1 MGWVSNVHCELL
13 ESRINVTSNGEKD
26 FLIKIVRRG
35 TRLGGTS
42 FFAGYRRF
50 DSSLPWSK
58 RHHML
63 AAFYYRM
70 KKMEQVGTH
79 DDARMIGEQQKDESS
94 FLR

>member
-1 MGWVSNVHCELL
+1 
-13 ESRINVTSNGEKD
+13 
-26 FLIKIVRRG
+26 
-35 TRLGGTS
+35 
-42 FFAGYRRF
+42 
-50 DSSLPWSK
+50 
-58 RHHML
+58 ML